1 MKGPYK
7 YTFKLI
13 EKRQRARFSVK
24 IILSLTLIMLR
35 FFSVLSLLFGNG
47 IAQINPIR
55 DPSLTIAPTVAPVFT
70 IGPIAPI
77 RTVPTIRTISSNVVV
92 ISRTT
97 GTTSASPVTSSATS
111 ASEENTNN
119 PNISE
124 SGDNLTLVYAL
135 VPTGILALM
144 LILLFIRRKRAI
156 NNNNV
161 VNIDLNIENVIPTTD
176 NTNNTIVKQSSVNSA
191 RFSNHIYEEV
201 DYESR
206 YEMPSITGTADYENV
221 FNGDNEYGKQVTT
234 IV

>member
-1 MKGPYK
+1 
-7 YTFKLI
+7 
-13 EKRQRARFSVK
+13 
-24 IILSLTLIMLR
+24 MLR

-97 GTTSASPVTSSATS
+97 GTTSTTPVTSSVTS
-111 ASEENTNN
+111 ASEENTNT

-221 FNGDNEYGKQVTT
+221 FNSDKGKDNEYGKQVTT

>member
-1 MKGPYK
+1 
-7 YTFKLI
+7 
-13 EKRQRARFSVK
+13 
-24 IILSLTLIMLR
+24 MLR

-70 IGPIAPI
+70 IGTIAPI
-77 RTVPTIRTISSNVVV
+77 RTIPTIRTISSNVVV
-92 ISRTT
+92 INRTT
-97 GTTSASPVTSSATS
+97 GTTSTTPVTSADSVTSSATS
-111 ASEENTNN
+111 ASEENTNT

-135 VPTGILALM
+135 VPTGILALL

-161 VNIDLNIENVIPTTD
+161 VNIDLNIENVIPTNDT
-176 NTNNTIVKQSSVNSA
+176 TNNTIVKQSSVNSA

-206 YEMPSITGTADYENV
+206 YEMPSITGTANYENV
-221 FNGDNEYGKQVTT
+221 FNGDKGKDNEYGKQVTT

>member
-1 MKGPYK
+1 
-7 YTFKLI
+7 
-13 EKRQRARFSVK
+13 
-24 IILSLTLIMLR
+24 MLR

-70 IGPIAPI
+70 IGTIAPI
-77 RTVPTIRTISSNVVV
+77 RTIPTIRTISSNVVV
-92 ISRTT
+92 INRTT
-97 GTTSASPVTSSATS
+97 ATTSTSSVTSSVTS
-111 ASEENTNN
+111 ASEENTNT

-135 VPTGILALM
+135 VPTGILALL
-144 LILLFIRRKRAI
+144 LILLFILRKRAI
-156 NNNNV
+156 NNNHV
-161 VNIDLNIENVIPTTD
+161 VNIDLNIENVTPITD

>member
-1 MKGPYK
+1 
-7 YTFKLI
+7 
-13 EKRQRARFSVK
+13 
-24 IILSLTLIMLR
+24 MLR

-97 GTTSASPVTSSATS
+97 GTTSTTPVTSSVTS
-111 ASEENTNN
+111 ASEENTNT

-161 VNIDLNIENVIPTTD
+161 VNIDLNIENVIPTNDT
-176 NTNNTIVKQSSVNSA
+176 TNNTIVKQSSVNSA